1 MSDEMK
7 DPRPENLRAVYQ
19 ELCNSY
25 RAIDDFR
32 AKLLGF
38 LPLATGTGVFLLVTD
53 PSKIKFMQPLFRP
66 IGAFGFIITLGLF
79 FYELYG
85 IKKCTHL
92 IRAGIE
98 LENDLKIKSGQFTK
112 RPPGVAKLINEP
124 LAAGVIYPAV
134 LAAWTFLF
142 LACPQIQDAA
152 QGQPQDAAPLKFRDA
167 AQWWA
172 IRVFLVGF
180 AFSLFYNLIL
190 ILEWD
195 KRISVYLKTH
205 SPSGRLAKAE
215 GKADGPRIGI

>member
-1 MSDEMK
+1 MASPQDEILK
-7 DPRPENLRAVYQ
+7 VYEQ
-19 ELCNSY
+19 LCNSY

-38 LPLATGTGVFLLVTD
+38 LPLATGTGVFLLITD
-53 PSKIKFMQPLFRP
+53 QAKIKFIQPLFRP

-98 LENDLKIKSGQFTK
+98 LENDLKIRSGQFTK
-112 RPPGVAKLINEP
+112 RPPGVALLINEP

-134 LAAWTFLF
+134 LAAWTFLL
-142 LACPQIQDAA
+142 LAFPQFQDAA
-152 QGQPQDAAPLKFRDA
+152 QGQTQDTPLQFQDA

-180 AFSLFYNLIL
+180 AVSFFYDLWLVKGDIRNTIN
-190 ILEWD
+190 
-195 KRISVYLKTH
+195 RLKKWLR
-205 SPSGRLAKAE
+205 SFEKASGK
-215 GKADGPRIGI
+215 